1 MLKGIQRAIRDQ
13 FSRFT
18 YRDLV
23 LTLTLITVIGSVI
36 AVSIGISFK
45 REIFQSHSI
54 RGSVSEMIQMVL
66 AEEDIREISI
76 TSELTPIYLRTQMR
90 NQPLGGKIRYDYA
103 ELSDDRSKVELSYE
117 KSGNT
122 LLIHVHESKST
133 YDNYGEPKSLNYVT
147 FYIPASYDH
156 KITVKTE
163 SGRIEVDG
171 RYQDVA
177 CYSET
182 GRIAFNGG
190 FETVEVRS
198 ESGFIH
204 FAGHAKKSSL
214 RTEWGGIYYDLRTAL
229 EGTADLSTE
238 AGMID
243 IAIPRYEDV
252 YCTLES
258 EIGTIRHTEQRE
270 KIQHGKITVGDPDAK
285 FVFHA
290 KSEVGDISV
299 DYGRESSAADDYLNL
314 PNQEDESTPQY
325 TTVKGTGSDE
335 GNGTS
340 ENKDSQNPPHTT
352 QKRQSN

>member
-1 MLKGIQRAIRDQ
+1 MLKGIQRTIRDQ
-13 FSRFT
+13 FSRFS

-36 AVSIGISFK
+36 AVTIGISFK
-45 REIFQSHSI
+45 REIFQSHSM
-54 RGSVSEMIQMVL
+54 RGSVSEMIPIVL

-122 LLIHVHESKST
+122 LRIHIHESNST
-133 YDNYGEPKSLNYVT
+133 HDSYGEPKSLNYVT

-156 KITVKTE
+156 EITVKTE
-163 SGRIEVDG
+163 SGGIEVDG
-171 RYQDVA
+171 RYQDVT

-182 GRIAFNGG
+182 GRISFNGG

-198 ESGFIH
+198 ESGFIR
-204 FAGHAKKSSL
+204 FTGHAKKSSL
-214 RTEWGGIYYDLRTAL
+214 RSEWGGIYYDLRTAL

-252 YCTLES
+252 YYTLES
-258 EIGTIRHTEQRE
+258 EIGTIRHTEQPE
-270 KIQHGKITVGDPDAK
+270 TIQYGKISVGNPDAK
-285 FVFHA
+285 FVLHA
-290 KSEVGDISV
+290 KSEVGDIFV

-314 PNQEDESTPQY
+314 PNQENESTPQY
-325 TTVKGTGSDE
+325 TTVNGTGSDSSDGE
-335 GNGTS
+335 S
-340 ENKDSQNPPHTT
+340 KNKDSYNPSHTT
-352 QKRQSN
+352 QKGRSN